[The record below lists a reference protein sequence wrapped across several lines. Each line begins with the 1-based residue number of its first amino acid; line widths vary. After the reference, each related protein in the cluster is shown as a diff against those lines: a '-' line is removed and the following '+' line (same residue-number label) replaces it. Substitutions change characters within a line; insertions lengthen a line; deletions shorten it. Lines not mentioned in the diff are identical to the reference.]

1 MENSVVDDDPHQLAA
16 ISPDLVIDAR
26 GSIDGNG
33 TRDRR
38 ERGPA
43 EQRLRSSSRGPPMA
57 GKILEHSAP
66 NPQAAAGLI
75 AASIKRSSNREI
87 RAAQQLCD
95 LSIFLEARNQGPARS
110 LYDYRRFKGNA
121 QLRGEEGEAIDTKP
135 TSGPTPGETEIA
147 AKAYCK
153 DHPSGIINLR
163 SYSGDWYQQ
172 SCSELAARLQAT
184 TDPSYKT
191 VPD

>member
-16 ISPDLVIDAR
+16 ISPDLVINTR
-26 GSIDGNG
+26 GSIDGKG
-33 TRDRR
+33 WRDRR
-38 ERGPA
+38 ERDPA
-43 EQRLRSSSRGPPMA
+43 EQRLRSSSQGATHGGQNSGTFGAQSPSGRR
-57 GKILEHSAP
+57 LESRSFDGAFIQP
-66 NPQAAAGLI
+66 RNPCC
-75 AASIKRSSNREI
+75 
-87 RAAQQLCD
+87 QQL
-95 LSIFLEARNQGPARS
+95 SSFLELETRG
-110 LYDYRRFKGNA
+110 RRRVCVTTEDAKGNA

>member
-1 MENSVVDDDPHQLAA
+1 MTTE
-16 ISPDLVIDAR
+16 DA
-26 GSIDGNG
+26 
-33 TRDRR
+33 
-38 ERGPA
+38 
-43 EQRLRSSSRGPPMA
+43 
-57 GKILEHSAP
+57 
-66 NPQAAAGLI
+66 
-75 AASIKRSSNREI
+75 
-87 RAAQQLCD
+87 
-95 LSIFLEARNQGPARS
+95 
-110 LYDYRRFKGNA
+110 KGNA